1 MNKNGLIIWE
11 GPSAHDGAPLV
22 VIVTGLT
29 SASANTKTGDM
40 VQTFI
45 LRADVDPMAALRDGS
60 DSSICG
66 DCPLR
71 GTLVSGKRAGR
82 ACYVNV
88 GQSPLSV
95 WRAYN
100 RGSYARATPENAGAL
115 IEGRAVRLGA
125 YGDPAMV
132 PVSVWH
138 ALTAHASSHTGYTH
152 QWRTRPEFAGLVM
165 ASADS
170 VEDRREARGM
180 GWRAFFVVPAN
191 AELPKGAME
200 CSATRERNPLQCA
213 DCGACA
219 GTRNG
224 ASAKAVDV
232 VIRAHGAGAKY
243 VTA

>member
-1 MNKNGLIIWE
+1 MNRNGLIIWE
-11 GPSAHDGAPLV
+11 GSSAHDGAPLV
-22 VIVTGLT
+22 VIMTGLT
-29 SASANTKTGDM
+29 NASANTKTGDM

-45 LRADVDPMAALRDGS
+45 LRADIDPMAALKDGS

-66 DCPLR
+66 ACPLR
-71 GTLVSGKRAGR
+71 GRMLDGRMMER

-95 WRAYN
+95 WRAYD
-100 RGSYARATPENAGAL
+100 RGSYARVTPEVAGEMVA
-115 IEGRAVRLGA
+115 GRAIRLGA

-138 ALTAHASSHTGYTH
+138 AITARATSHTGYTH
-152 QWRTRPEFAGLVM
+152 QWRTRPEFSGLVM

-170 VEDRREARGM
+170 VEDRREARGL
-180 GWRAFFVVPAN
+180 GWRAFFVVPAS
-191 AELPKGAME
+191 AELPTGAME

-219 GTRNG
+219 GTRHG
-224 ASAKAVDV
+224 ASPNAVDV